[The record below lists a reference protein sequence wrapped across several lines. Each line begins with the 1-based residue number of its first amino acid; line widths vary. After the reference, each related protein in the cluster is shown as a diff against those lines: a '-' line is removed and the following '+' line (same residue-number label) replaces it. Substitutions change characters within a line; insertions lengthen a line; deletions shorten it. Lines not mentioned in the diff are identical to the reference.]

1 MTTVILIGCT
11 KEKSAE
17 PAKARELYQGRL
29 FLASVRYAE
38 AIGARWFV
46 LSAAHGLVDP
56 DQPIAPYDVT
66 LNTMGDAQR
75 SAWGSR
81 VAQQLHAV
89 EGDLIVLAG
98 ETYIAPWA
106 WAVPNRIVRP
116 LEGLAVG
123 ARFKVLNEMTAA
135 AGAAVG
141 RAGSTPANE
150 GGPAWQRGGSTPP
163 TADLD
168 DALGFLR
175 DAVRH
180 DAEAL
185 LSKAHAAALLA
196 RFEGR
201 A

>member
-1 MTTVILIGCT
+1 MRVVIVLIGCT
-11 KEKSAE
+11 KEKLTAE
-17 PAKARELYQGRL
+17 APARELYQGRL
-29 FLASVRYAE
+29 FLASVAYAE

-56 DQPIAPYDVT
+56 DAVIAPYDVA

-89 EGDLIVLAG
+89 PDDLVVLAG
-98 ETYIAPWA
+98 ETYILPWS
-106 WAVPNRIVRP
+106 WSVPNKIVRP

-123 ARFKVLNEMTAA
+123 ARFKVLKEMTAVANA
-135 AGAAVG
+135 ARAA
-141 RAGSTPANE
+141 
-150 GGPAWQRGGSTPP
+150 

-175 DAVRH
+175 DAVTH
-180 DAEAL
+180 NAEAL
-185 LSKAHAAALLA
+185 LSGPQAAALLA
-196 RFEGR
+196 RVEGR
-201 A
+201 AP